1 MNIFTKIKNFFNSSE
16 DTNASDTQNDGALT
30 VSPILKDFLENE
42 VLNGLDINASQFW
55 NAFEKILE
63 EFTPRNK
70 ELLDERES
78 IQKQIDA
85 WHIERKGQPINKE
98 EYKDFL
104 KNIGYITEPAPDF
117 QITTSN
123 VDPEIAK
130 IAGSQLVVPV
140 MNARFALNAAN
151 ARWGSMYDAL
161 YGTDVINEENGAERC

>member
-1 MNIFTKIKNFFNSSE
+1 MNIFTKIINFFNSPE
-16 DTNASDTQNDGALT
+16 DTNNSDTKNDRALT
-30 VSPILKDFLENE
+30 VNPILKDFLENE

-85 WHIERKGQPINKE
+85 WHIERKGQHINKD
-98 EYKDFL
+98 EYKSFL
-104 KNIGYITEPAPDF
+104 KNIGYITEPASDF
-117 QITTSN
+117 KITTSN

-161 YGTDVINEENGAERC
+161 